1 MLCSGDIYKLINE
14 ITAGLAVKNPN
25 TSGSSAQGSAGSST
39 EGSAGL
45 GLSPSE
51 LLVIGGII
59 ADVLQVESVLVN
71 KDQEIEIVLAGSLKR
86 KTELD
91 KMLDQIGSMSFD
103 EILKALISRT

>member
-1 MLCSGDIYKLINE
+1 MLCSGDIYKLIND
-14 ITAGLAVKNPN
+14 ITAGLAGKNPD
-25 TSGSSAQGSAGSST
+25 TSGSSAENNG
-39 EGSAGL
+39 GL

-51 LLVIGGII
+51 ILVIGGII

-91 KMLDQIGSMSFD
+91 KMLDQLGSMSFD